1 MKLHYRSLPVSR
13 QFRIDSSPFRRLRK
27 AGFVFPLFLDRDKRE
42 LPLSRRLLLRLSA
55 SDGLAIR

>member
-13 QFRIDSSPFRRLRK
+13 QFRIDSSQFHRLRK